1 MSIILLIQIT
11 GIYHAMHGV
20 LRVLSLLCCTLGEAA
35 RPRGVRPELAT
46 MYNPGQAFKCF
57 DGSNTVAFA
66 MVNDD
71 YCDCEVSDTITITA
85 IAAETR

>member
-1 MSIILLIQIT
+1 
-11 GIYHAMHGV
+11 MHRV
-20 LRVLSLLCCTLGEAA
+20 LRVLSLLCCTALAQAA

-71 YCDCEVSDTITITA
+71 YCDCEVSAYIYI
-85 IAAETR
+85 IYSIAETCYQW

>member
-1 MSIILLIQIT
+1 
-11 GIYHAMHGV
+11 MHRV
-20 LRVLSLLCCTLGEAA
+20 LRVLSLLCCTALAQAA

-85 IAAETR
+85 IAETC

>member
-1 MSIILLIQIT
+1 
-11 GIYHAMHGV
+11 MHRV
-20 LRVLSLLCCTLGEAA
+20 LRVLSLLCCTALGEAA

-71 YCDCEVSDTITITA
+71 YCDCEVSDTITITTA
-85 IAAETR
+85 IAETC